1 MILEIPDR
9 EFGGYIFDCDGTLA
23 DTMPLHFRAWSR
35 TMQEEGGDF
44 PEDLFYAW
52 GGRPAAEIVA
62 ELNARCGLNM
72 PVMETVERKESYF
85 LELLPEVE
93 PIDSI
98 VKIARTTH
106 GKAPMAVASGGHRE
120 LVVATLDYLA
130 IRDMFVAVV
139 CAEDYAR
146 GKPAPDPFLE
156 AARRLGLPPQ
166 ECLVFE
172 DSPTGVQAATAAGM
186 ACVFVPRPASHFA

>member
-62 ELNARCGLNM
+62 ELNTRCGLNM
-72 PVMETVERKESYF
+72 PVMETVERKEGYF

-93 PIDSI
+93 PIDAI

-130 IRDMFVAVV
+130 IRELFVTVV
-139 CAEDYAR
+139 CAEDYSR

-156 AARRLGLPPQ
+156 AARRLGLPPE

-172 DSPTGVQAATAAGM
+172 DSPTGVQAAAAAGM